1 MDGIVGEIRVDN
13 NGFGNLI
20 LRDIYGSDHY
30 GNLENKQTY
39 FSPKDIAQLENSG
52 ELFIF
57 GRSDDVIFFEGI
69 NINPIDLE
77 NKIVSVLDVNGV
89 AAFGDVRDKR
99 LGAPV
104 IFIEVDLDSDFA
116 AINRSMRKIFR
127 RISDV
132 EIWACRNLPKT
143 PSENI
148 KEVTQGISEV
158 RKG

>member
-30 GNLENKQTY
+30 GNLENKADL
-39 FSPKDIAQLENSG
+39 FLPKDIAQLENSG
-52 ELFIF
+52 ELFIL
-57 GRSDDVIFFEGI
+57 GRSDDVIFLGI

-99 LGAPV
+99 LGAP
-104 IFIEVDLDSDFA
+104 
-116 AINRSMRKIFR
+116 
-127 RISDV
+127 
-132 EIWACRNLPKT
+132 C
-143 PSENI
+143 NI
-148 KEVTQGISEV
+148 H
-158 RKG
+158 

>member
-1 MDGIVGEIRVDN
+1 MDN

-52 ELFIF
+52 ELFIL

-116 AINRSMRKIFR
+116 I
-127 RISDV
+127 
-132 EIWACRNLPKT
+132 
-143 PSENI
+143 
-148 KEVTQGISEV
+148 
-158 RKG
+158 